1 MKKELAKKTGLDVLD
16 LNTLTDKDADTVN
29 GLLNM
34 DRGQMAFAEDAENKF
49 GVVIHESL
57 EFASVMSEKEY
68 QKLMGVMLNYLVE
81 KHGAEDIHALIESYQ
96 RAYEQVEGEKSYED
110 AAGELI
116 NDAVSGVFY
125 DEAGAKNFIDWVMKD
140 AKLDVNAKKNVFQK
154 IADLVKHVFEKI
166 KS

>member
-1 MKKELAKKTGLDVLD
+1 MAKKTGLDVLD

-96 RAYEQVEGEKSYED
+96 RAYEQVEGEK
-110 AAGELI
+110 
-116 NDAVSGVFY
+116 
-125 DEAGAKNFIDWVMKD
+125 VMRM
-140 AKLDVNAKKNVFQK
+140 LQ
-154 IADLVKHVFEKI
+154 E
-166 KS
+166 S

>member
-1 MKKELAKKTGLDVLD
+1 MQKT
-16 LNTLTDKDADTVN
+16 
-29 GLLNM
+29 
-34 DRGQMAFAEDAENKF
+34 KF

-110 AAGELI
+110 AQE
-116 NDAVSGVFY
+116 S
-125 DEAGAKNFIDWVMKD
+125 
-140 AKLDVNAKKNVFQK
+140 
-154 IADLVKHVFEKI
+154 
-166 KS
+166 